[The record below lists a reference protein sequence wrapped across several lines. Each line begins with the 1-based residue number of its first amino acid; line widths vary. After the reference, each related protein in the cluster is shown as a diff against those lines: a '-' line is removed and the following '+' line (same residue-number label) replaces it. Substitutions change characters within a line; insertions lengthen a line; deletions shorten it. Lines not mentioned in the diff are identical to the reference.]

1 MLDYFVSLRLCPPL
15 PALGAKRRLVQ
26 TALSAPYFLR
36 YPLYVTCANP
46 AALEGSNYPLFLF
59 SETGALL
66 HEPLPAQAVHQ
77 IAGVSQHLISSL
89 ILYLI
94 RQPVQAQGLIR
105 KDQARTPKDRALEGR
120 RIIEV
125 ASGVPTFELF
135 EPEFPL
141 LESILSHVP
150 PHKAP
155 EFLRYDKAAGVIY
168 IRCFKLPEVRRKLLF
183 QELAAKNA
191 ETKLH
196 GDRYVLCPA
205 AWLLKILE
213 ELYGQPIHVYP
224 LTARVQNQETHTH

>member
-59 SETGALL
+59 SKTGALL

-105 KDQARTPKDRALEGR
+105 KDQARTPKDMALEGR

-155 EFLRYDKAAGVIY
+155 EFWSGQSLAGMD
-168 IRCFKLPEVRRKLLF
+168 FGMPEL
-183 QELAAKNA
+183 
-191 ETKLH
+191 
-196 GDRYVLCPA
+196 
-205 AWLLKILE
+205 
-213 ELYGQPIHVYP
+213 QPQADVHAQKP
-224 LTARVQNQETHTH
+224 GSNGEK